1 MTAPQPSSPPPV
13 RLSLDT
19 PGLAETY
26 DRLGHRQ
33 FANGKLLIA
42 DLQVLPGH
50 HVLDIGSGT
59 GLLGEYVA
67 GRIGPR
73 GRVIG
78 IDPLPSRVEVAQR
91 HTAGNF
97 QVQVGRAEDLSA
109 FPGESIDIVYT
120 NSVFHWIGDQAQAL
134 REARRGSTP
143 PSWRSA
149 PSPTGSRTWTR
160 S

>member
-1 MTAPQPSSPPPV
+1 M

-26 DRLGHRQ
+26 DRLVHRK